1 FAKALLL
8 GLAFACN
15 FGGMVTPISSMQ
27 NVVAK
32 QALENAGFTIS
43 FGTWIAVGI
52 PFCVLGVFIAWV
64 VVCVVV
70 NPNDVDSIPMIV
82 HSRGSVV
89 SRKNVFI
96 ISLTLLTI
104 FGWSTIGETEGFF
117 GDVGIIALLFII
129 VAFGS
134 GILSEVDFNSFSWH
148 TLFLLGGGNVLGK
161 AIASSRL
168 LDYLAHG
175 IVDLLP

>member
-1 FAKALLL
+1 
-8 GLAFACN
+8 LAAPF
-15 FGGMVTPISSMQ
+15 Q
-27 NVVAK
+27 
-32 QALENAGFTIS
+32 NAGFTIT
-43 FGTWIAVGI
+43 FGTWVAMGI
-52 PFCVLGVFIAWV
+52 PFCTLGVFIAWV
-64 VVCVVV
+64 LLCIVV

-82 HSRGSVV
+82 HSRGDVV

-96 ISLTLLTI
+96 VSLTLLTI
-104 FGWSTIGETEGFF
+104 FGWSTIGMTEDFF
-117 GDVGIIALLFII
+117 GDLGIIALLFII

-161 AIASSRL
+161 AISSSKL

-175 IVDLLP
+175 IVDILPK